1 MKIALVGNLFHFLLF
16 NRSIVRRVSVERKN
30 DITWYD
36 TAHSSQTKRTVKKI
50 VSYMWGGVKY
60 CAFLDEKA
68 ISDFDKIVLI
78 DTYTYI
84 ILGKILNKLGTDKEI
99 FTLPAWATNIKIAD
113 FFDIK
118 SIKHVLSDVKK
129 IEYKKTNYY
138 KCLQEMNNFNISL
151 DEDILDGFYTSII
164 SFNSITELII
174 VDLENQRPN
183 LAEAIKQN
191 YEIKSGK
198 VAMIIKE
205 KKELDEILDRYN
217 CNTLFINM
225 SEEKDNNM
233 FNACLRNKNQY
244 ISLMDLLETL
254 DFLQNKKFEFEQ
266 WIDENIICLAHYKS
280 VSIYGK
286 TNVALKMFEAL
297 KKLDIEVKII
307 NDDDLVYKEGRF
319 ELINQK
325 SKPEILIICNLF
337 KLYNDTK
344 DNYYVSIVRDD
355 EEIYYFP
362 VNRFFS
368 KTRKTSAIDIA
379 GNIIPFLKSQG
390 VRVMVVKSPNDE
402 ERILDNRNV
411 KRKMK
416 ICDMIPQS
424 AQVRKAREGLLK
436 RFYGDNYDENFMEEI
451 LKLSKTRKYGF
462 WMRADQKGKYINV
475 IEGIRITEGNNRKNK
490 NKIIMYG
497 PCWILGA
504 YVPDSQTIASYLQ
517 RHILNYNIENRGDEF
532 IDMNFA
538 LRNTIYHEGDCV
550 IIIAEN
556 GCKEVY
562 TERGITLESVVSA
575 YSGCDDLFDAVWD
588 MPLHTNQLINGSVAT
603 ELYRKLIQGS
613 YLAAEETKFGREI
626 SFNKERV
633 QLLKNCNWLHNKEL
647 DQYLNDILSQV
658 GDKIQSAD
666 KVGAIVMNCNPFTN
680 GHKYLIK
687 KARKMVDVLLVFVVQ
702 EDKSYF
708 KFEDRIE
715 LVRKGTEEF
724 DNVYVF
730 PSGKFMISSMT
741 MAAYFMKSLLQDTE
755 LNESDDI
762 ELFAGVIAPK
772 LKIKVRFAGSEPIDK
787 FTSNYNMVMNR
798 VLPEYGIEFIE
809 IERKEDESGVVISA
823 SNVRKYLQNGDYKRI
838 EEIVPYTTYEFL
850 KKNFFN

>member
-1 MKIALVGNLFHFLLF
+1 
-16 NRSIVRRVSVERKN
+16 
-30 DITWYD
+30 
-36 TAHSSQTKRTVKKI
+36 
-50 VSYMWGGVKY
+50 
-60 CAFLDEKA
+60 
-68 ISDFDKIVLI
+68 
-78 DTYTYI
+78 
-84 ILGKILNKLGTDKEI
+84 
-99 FTLPAWATNIKIAD
+99 
-113 FFDIK
+113 
-118 SIKHVLSDVKK
+118 
-129 IEYKKTNYY
+129 
-138 KCLQEMNNFNISL
+138 
-151 DEDILDGFYTSII
+151 
-164 SFNSITELII
+164 
-174 VDLENQRPN
+174 
-183 LAEAIKQN
+183 
-191 YEIKSGK
+191 
-198 VAMIIKE
+198 
-205 KKELDEILDRYN
+205 
-217 CNTLFINM
+217 
-225 SEEKDNNM
+225 
-233 FNACLRNKNQY
+233 
-244 ISLMDLLETL
+244 
-254 DFLQNKKFEFEQ
+254 
-266 WIDENIICLAHYKS
+266 
-280 VSIYGK
+280 
-286 TNVALKMFEAL
+286 
-297 KKLDIEVKII
+297 
-307 NDDDLVYKEGRF
+307 
-319 ELINQK
+319 
-325 SKPEILIICNLF
+325 
-337 KLYNDTK
+337 
-344 DNYYVSIVRDD
+344 
-355 EEIYYFP
+355 
-362 VNRFFS
+362 
-368 KTRKTSAIDIA
+368 
-379 GNIIPFLKSQG
+379 
-390 VRVMVVKSPNDE
+390 
-402 ERILDNRNV
+402 
-411 KRKMK
+411 MK

-708 KFEDRIE
+708 KF
-715 LVRKGTEEF
+715 
-724 DNVYVF
+724 
-730 PSGKFMISSMT
+730 
-741 MAAYFMKSLLQDTE
+741 
-755 LNESDDI
+755 DI